1 MHLKDAVNGPLPL
14 VIQDLKFPD
23 LDTIVCT
30 IPGEILEEL
39 CPVPL
44 VIRTPPP
51 PPPTRCQLFHE
62 LVKEQGFQSRL
73 YYLLVHMYS
82 AHIDNGEY

>member
-1 MHLKDAVNGPLPL
+1 MHLKDAVNGPLLL

-30 IPGEILEEL
+30 IPGGILEEL

-44 VIRTPPP
+44 VIRPPP
-51 PPPTRCQLFHE
+51 PPLLQPAANSFTN
-62 LVKEQGFQSRL
+62 L
-73 YYLLVHMYS
+73 YKNRAFNLDFT
-82 AHIDNGEY
+82 IF